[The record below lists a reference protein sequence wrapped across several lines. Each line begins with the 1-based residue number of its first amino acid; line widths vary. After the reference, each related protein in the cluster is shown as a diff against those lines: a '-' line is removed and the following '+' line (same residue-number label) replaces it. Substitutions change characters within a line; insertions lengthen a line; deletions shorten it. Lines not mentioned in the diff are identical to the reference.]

1 MSRNLILLLT
11 LLSINIEAT
20 TIAELFDAI
29 KQQPSTK
36 VDELS
41 AKMGELGVEK
51 VNSNYYPKVD
61 IFGTYTHYNSPTNLM
76 PLDPLEAGR
85 LAKEH
90 KSLPFAN
97 TIEKIGIIG
106 NIPIYVKELNDLSN
120 KAKHL
125 AKSAKLKKR
134 LNILKNEAI
143 VLGSDASL
151 AYIESLLSAMQNTKS
166 SLIST
171 RKIIKVGVDSGRIAG
186 IALDKIDQKLN
197 ELDIAINNIEIK
209 KAKVISQIESLTN
222 IELSNSAPL
231 NIKQDIKKDEI
242 LALKPLQ
249 ELILASE
256 DELKATKAK
265 RYYPKVGFNVMWSEN
280 YALNNVAKDKSIS
293 KGYGYYQ
300 IGVSMPLYD
309 KSSDS
314 DIEIQKVKILKE
326 KMRLAKTE
334 QELKSQAKE
343 LTKELELLNQSQR
356 LTQENIAKQEKLLAY
371 AKVAFKQKSMTQ
383 EDYLRYEDA
392 LLNAKAKE
400 YQVISQKWQ
409 TIGKLGVIYGNDLDE
424 VVE

>member
-11 LLSINIEAT
+11 LFSINIEAT
-20 TIAELFDAI
+20 TITELFDAI
-29 KQQPSTK
+29 KQQPSAK

-61 IFGTYTHYNSPTNLM
+61 MFGTYTHYNSPTNLM

-85 LAKEH
+85 LSKEH

-97 TIEKIGIIG
+97 TIEKIGVIG
-106 NIPIYVKELNDLSN
+106 NIPIYVKELNDLSH

-166 SLIST
+166 SLTTT
-171 RKIIKVGVDSGRIAG
+171 RNILQVGVDSGRMAG
-186 IALDKIDQKLN
+186 IALDKLDQKLN

-222 IELSNSAPL
+222 IELSYSAPL
-231 NIKQDIKKDEI
+231 NIKQEVQKGEI

-265 RYYPKVGFNVMWSEN
+265 RYYPKVGFNIMWSEN

-293 KGYGYYQ
+293 EGYGYYQ

-314 DIEIQKVKILKE
+314 DIEIQKVKILKD
-326 KMRLAKTE
+326 KMKLAKTE

-343 LTKELELLNQSQR
+343 LTKELELLNQSQQ

-371 AKVAFKQKSMTQ
+371 AKVAFEQGSMTQ

>member
-1 MSRNLILLLT
+1 MSRNILLLLT
-11 LLSINIEAT
+11 LFTIEIEAT
-20 TIAELFDAI
+20 TITELFDAI
-29 KQQPSTK
+29 KQQPSAK

-51 VNSNYYPKVD
+51 IKSNYYPKVD

-76 PLDPLEAGR
+76 PLDPLEAGK
-85 LAKEH
+85 LSKEH

-97 TIEKIGIIG
+97 SIEKIGILG
-106 NIPIYVKELNDLSN
+106 NIPIYVKELGDLSN
-120 KAKHL
+120 EAKHL

-143 VLGSDASL
+143 ILGSDASL
-151 AYIESLLSAMQNTKS
+151 EYIEKLLTAMQKTKS
-166 SLIST
+166 SLAIT
-171 RKIIKVGVDSGRIAG
+171 RNIIKVGVDSGRMAG
-186 IALDKIDQKLN
+186 IALDKLDQKVN
-197 ELDIAINNIEIK
+197 ELDISINNIEIK
-209 KAKVISQIESLTN
+209 KAKVISQIESLIN
-222 IELSNSAPL
+222 IELSYSAPL
-231 NIKQDIKKDEI
+231 NIKNEVQKGDI

-249 ELILASE
+249 ELILASQ
-256 DELKATKAK
+256 DELKATQAK

-280 YALNNVAKDKSIS
+280 YALNDVAQNNSINE
-293 KGYGYYQ
+293 GYGYYQ

-314 DIEIQKVKILKE
+314 DIEIQKVKILKD
-326 KMRLAKTE
+326 KMKLAKTE

-343 LTKELELLNQSQR
+343 LAKELELLNQSKQ
-356 LTQENIAKQEKLLAY
+356 LTQDNIDKQQKLLEY
-371 AKVAFKQKSMTQ
+371 AKVAFEQGSMTQ

-409 TIGKLGVIYGNDLDE
+409 TIGKLSVIYGNDLKE
-424 VVE
+424 IVE

>member
-97 TIEKIGIIG
+97 SIEKIGIIG

-151 AYIESLLSAMQNTKS
+151 AYIESLLSAMENTKS

-171 RKIIKVGVDSGRIAG
+171 RKIIKVGVDSGRMAG

-309 KSSDS
+309 KRSDS

>member
-11 LLSINIEAT
+11 LFSINIEAT
-20 TIAELFDAI
+20 TITELFDAI
-29 KQQPSTK
+29 KQQPSAK

-61 IFGTYTHYNSPTNLM
+61 MFGTYTHYNSPTNLM

-166 SLIST
+166 SLITT
-171 RKIIKVGVDSGRIAG
+171 RKIIKVGVDSGRMAG

-222 IELSNSAPL
+222 IELRYSTPL
-231 NIKQDIKKDEI
+231 NIKQEVQKGEI

-256 DELKATKAK
+256 DDLKATKAK

-293 KGYGYYQ
+293 EGYGYYQ

-326 KMRLAKTE
+326 KMKLAKTE

-343 LTKELELLNQSQR
+343 LTKELELLNQSQQ

-371 AKVAFKQKSMTQ
+371 AKVAFEQGSMTQ